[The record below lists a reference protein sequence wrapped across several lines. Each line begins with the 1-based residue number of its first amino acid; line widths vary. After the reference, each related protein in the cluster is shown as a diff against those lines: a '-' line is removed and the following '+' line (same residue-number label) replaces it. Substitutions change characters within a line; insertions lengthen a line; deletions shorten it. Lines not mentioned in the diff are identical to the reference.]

1 MDISDRHSQSDF
13 GHSFDLHRLKILRKV
28 SIKYGNSPTEQGTWK
43 RSRDTNPLN
52 RCKDKI
58 TEKPSFQ
65 KDKIPFLQGQ
75 KKTTHA
81 RACRIESICPQKT
94 GET

>member
-28 SIKYGNSPTEQGTWK
+28 SIKYANSPTEQRSWK
-43 RSRDTNPLN
+43 RSIDANPLN
-52 RCKDKI
+52 RCTDTI

-65 KDKIPFLQGQ
+65 KDEIPFLQGQ
-75 KKTTHA
+75 KIHA
-81 RACRIESICPQKT
+81 RACRIQCIWPQKT

>member
-1 MDISDRHSQSDF
+1 MDISDRHSQSDL

-28 SIKYGNSPTEQGTWK
+28 SIKYANSPTEEGSWK
-43 RSRDTNPLN
+43 RSRDKNALN

-75 KKTTHA
+75 KIHA
-81 RACRIESICPQKT
+81 RACRIESIWPQKT